1 MIQIVYYDS
10 QTFVNP
16 AEDDRQLT
24 VVLCFFVHRD
34 KVVDVTMVVRLQFQD
49 KIKSKGD
56 VDTLELE
63 I

>member
-24 VVLCFFVHRD
+24 VVLCFFCAYRQG
-34 KVVDVTMVVRLQFQD
+34 VDVTMVVRLQFQD

-56 VDTLELE
+56 VDTF
-63 I
+63 